1 MIGGHYMEDT
11 YKTPLAKIARF
22 LEIFI
27 PGYMFGKAW
36 GIAHEST
43 VDLYRA
49 MFPPVLINIAESMK
63 KIIDTDSHAM
73 ELLFSTMS
81 GAVIGFIVIM
91 VLGLVMHFVLND
103 RRYVDSLRFTS
114 ITLIPLAVMNGT
126 LSHVS
131 NTVLDSLGG
140 GESAEALTNSA
151 LQSPR
156 GQIALFCV
164 LYVISIWMFGKRT
177 GVKGWRRYGVLV
189 VGIGFM
195 AAYFLFGLSITT
207 SEWTVL
213 LPKLQAAMA
222 SH

>member
-1 MIGGHYMEDT
+1 MEDT

-43 VDLYRA
+43 LDLYRA
-49 MFPPVLINIAESMK
+49 TFPPFLIDLAEAMK
-63 KIIDTDSHAM
+63 KIIDTDSHSLQ
-73 ELLFSTMS
+73 LLFSTMA

-91 VLGLVMHFVLND
+91 VLGLVMHFVLKD
-103 RRYVDSLRFTS
+103 RQYVDSLRFTS
-114 ITLIPLAVMNGT
+114 ITLLPLAVMNGT

-131 NTVLDSLGG
+131 NTILDSLGG
-140 GESAEALTNSA
+140 GESTEALTKSA

-189 VGIGFM
+189 VGIGFL
-195 AAYFLFGLSITT
+195 AAYFVCGLSITT

>member
-1 MIGGHYMEDT
+1 MEDT

-49 MFPPVLINIAESMK
+49 MFPPVLINMAESMK
-63 KIIDTDSHAM
+63 QIIETDSHSL

-81 GAVIGFIVIM
+81 GAVIGFVVIM

-103 RRYVDSLRFTS
+103 RKYIDSLRFTS

-140 GESAEALTNSA
+140 GESTEALTNSA
-151 LQSPR
+151 RQSPR

-164 LYVISIWMFGKRT
+164 LYMTSIWMFGKRT
-177 GVKGWRRYGVLV
+177 GVKGWRRYGIII
-189 VGIGFM
+189 VGIGFI
-195 AAYFLFGLSITT
+195 AAYFICGLSITT
-207 SEWTVL
+207 AEWDVL
-213 LPKLQAAMA
+213 LPKLQAAIG

>member
-1 MIGGHYMEDT
+1 MEDT

-49 MFPPVLINIAESMK
+49 MFPPVLINMAESMK
-63 KIIDTDSHAM
+63 QIIDTDSHSL

-103 RRYVDSLRFTS
+103 RKYIDSLRFTS

-131 NTVLDSLGG
+131 NTVLDSLGM
-140 GESAEALTNSA
+140 GESAEALKQSA
-151 LQSPR
+151 LDSPR
-156 GQIALFCV
+156 GQIILFCV
-164 LYVISIWMFGKRT
+164 LYMTSIWMFGKRT
-177 GVKGWRRYGVLV
+177 GVKGWRRYGIII
-189 VGIGFM
+189 VGIGFI
-195 AAYFLFGLSITT
+195 AAYFAFGLSITT
-207 SEWTVL
+207 VEWNEL

-222 SH
+222 AH

>member
-1 MIGGHYMEDT
+1 MEDT

-43 VDLYRA
+43 LDLYRA
-49 MFPPVLINIAESMK
+49 TFPPFLIDLAEAMK
-63 KIIDTDSHAM
+63 KIIDTDSHSLQ
-73 ELLFSTMS
+73 LLFSTMA

-91 VLGLVMHFVLND
+91 VLGLVMHFVLKD
-103 RRYVDSLRFTS
+103 RQYVDSLRFTS

-131 NTVLDSLGG
+131 NTILDSLGG
-140 GESAEALTNSA
+140 GESTEALTKSA

-177 GVKGWRRYGVLV
+177 GVKGWRRYGVIV
-189 VGIGFM
+189 VGIGFL
-195 AAYFLFGLSITT
+195 AAYFVCGLSITT
-207 SEWTVL
+207 SEWSVL

>member
-1 MIGGHYMEDT
+1 MEDT
-11 YKTPLAKIARF
+11 YKTPLAKMARF

-43 VDLYRA
+43 LDLYRA
-49 MFPPVLINIAESMK
+49 TFPPFLIDMAEAMK
-63 KIIDTDSHAM
+63 KIINTDSHAM

-91 VLGLVMHFVLND
+91 VLGLVMHFVLKD
-103 RRYVDSLRFTS
+103 RQYVDSLRFTS

-140 GESAEALTNSA
+140 GESTEAITNSA

-156 GQIALFCV
+156 GQIAMFCV
-164 LYVISIWMFGKRT
+164 LYMVSIWMFGKRT

-189 VGIGFM
+189 VGIGFL
-195 AAYFLFGLSITT
+195 AAYFVCGLSITA

>member
-1 MIGGHYMEDT
+1 MEDT
-11 YKTPLAKIARF
+11 YKTPLAKLARF

-43 VDLYRA
+43 LDLYRA
-49 MFPPVLINIAESMK
+49 TFPPFLIDLAEAMK
-63 KIIDTDSHAM
+63 KIITTDSHAV
-73 ELLFSTMS
+73 ELFFSTVA
-81 GAVIGFIVIM
+81 GAIVGFIVIM

-103 RRYVDSLRFTS
+103 RKYIDSLRFTA

-131 NTVLDSLGG
+131 NTILDSLGG
-140 GESAEALTNSA
+140 GESAEALTQNA

-164 LYVISIWMFGKRT
+164 LYMISIWMFGKRT
-177 GVKGWRRYGVLV
+177 GVKGWRRYAVLM
-189 VGIGFM
+189 VGIGFL
-195 AAYFLFGLSITT
+195 AAYFICGLSITT
-207 SEWTVL
+207 SEWTIL

>member
-1 MIGGHYMEDT
+1 MEDT
-11 YKTPLAKIARF
+11 YKTPLAKLARF

-43 VDLYRA
+43 LDLYRA
-49 MFPPVLINIAESMK
+49 TFPPFLIDLAEAMK
-63 KIIDTDSHAM
+63 KIIDTDSHSLQ
-73 ELLFSTMS
+73 LLFSTMA
-81 GAVIGFIVIM
+81 GAVIGFIVII
-91 VLGLVMHFVLND
+91 VLGLVMHFVLKD
-103 RRYVDSLRFTS
+103 RQYVDSLRFTS
-114 ITLIPLAVMNGT
+114 ITLLPLAVMNGT

-131 NTVLDSLGG
+131 NTILDSLGG
-140 GESAEALTNSA
+140 GESAEALTKSA

-189 VGIGFM
+189 VGIGFL
-195 AAYFLFGLSITT
+195 AAYFVCGLSITT
-207 SEWTVL
+207 SEWSVL

>member
-1 MIGGHYMEDT
+1 MEDT

-49 MFPPVLINIAESMK
+49 MFPPVLINMAESMK
-63 KIIDTDSHAM
+63 QIIETDSHSL

-81 GAVIGFIVIM
+81 GAVIGFVVIM

-103 RRYVDSLRFTS
+103 RKYIDSLRFTS

-140 GESAEALTNSA
+140 GESTEALTNSA

-164 LYVISIWMFGKRT
+164 LYMTSIWMFGKRT
-177 GVKGWRRYGVLV
+177 GVKGWRRYGIII
-189 VGIGFM
+189 VGIGFI
-195 AAYFLFGLSITT
+195 AAYFICGLSITT
-207 SEWTVL
+207 AEWDVL
-213 LPKLQAAMA
+213 LPKLQAAIG